1 MYDFSLQMKK
11 CVNINVINKLQFI
24 YQETTYILKLVSNF
38 LSKQKRGVAN
48 KEKSCVYDKYNY
60 YNISSYNNNYQQ
72 FNYTTKIKMM
82 KKVFAH
88 NESLDES
95 VKPTTNFI
103 DATKT
108 QENITL

>member
-1 MYDFSLQMKK
+1 MISIIITIL
-11 CVNINVINKLQFI
+11 VVITI
-24 YQETTYILKLVSNF
+24 I
-38 LSKQKRGVAN
+38 
-48 KEKSCVYDKYNY
+48 
-60 YNISSYNNNYQQ
+60 ISSLIIQP
-72 FNYTTKIKMM
+72 KIQMM

-108 QENITL
+108 PREHYFRRIFEQKILRKIFRKKH